1 LSDADLYFV
10 IADEKF
16 LCASD
21 GSLIVA
27 SESALAELSIE
38 VSLSVPVRYK
48 ILTEDSQRYWV
59 ICVAEKAIVGCQWLG
74 LRTQLGQIPEA
85 QFQLAG
91 RALQI
96 VRWHFDHQF
105 CGRCG
110 RLTEQHK
117 DDLAKTCHHCTLDFY
132 PRLSPCII
140 TLIVR
145 DDYCLLAKHAR
156 SKQDR
161 YSCLA
166 GFIEVGES
174 PEQTL
179 EREVKEEVNI
189 EVNNIRYFASQPWPF
204 PGQLMLGYFADYA
217 AGEILVDEQEI
228 MAASWYRYDE
238 LPHVPPIATIS
249 RQLIDAFV
257 QERKLLH
264 ANNNIHPNNDT
275 YFNND
280 IHFNNE

>member
-1 LSDADLYFV
+1 LSEVDHYFV

-21 GSLIVA
+21 GSLI
-27 SESALAELSIE
+27 LADPSTLAD
-38 VSLSVPVRYK
+38 LPMSV
-48 ILTEDSQRYWV
+48 LTRHMVLIEDSRRYWV
-59 ICVAEKAIVGCQWLG
+59 ICVEEEEIAGYQWLG
-74 LRTQLGQIPEA
+74 LRVQLGQIPEA

-96 VRWHFDHQF
+96 IRWHFDHQF
-105 CGRCG
+105 CSRCG
-110 RLTEQHK
+110 RQTEQHK
-117 DDLAKTCHHCTLDFY
+117 HDLAKTCHHCALDFY

-140 TLIVR
+140 TLVIR
-145 DDYCLLAKHAR
+145 GDYCLLAKHVR

-166 GFIEVGES
+166 GFIEAGES

-217 AGEILVDEQEI
+217 AGEIQVDTQEI
-228 MAASWYRYDE
+228 MTANWYRYDE
-238 LPHVPPIATIS
+238 LPHVPPTGTIS

-257 QERKLLH
+257 QERKSL
-264 ANNNIHPNNDT
+264 NS
-275 YFNND
+275 NND
-280 IHFNNE
+280 IHSNNE